1 MRTRVKEHAGHAKY
15 AELVRIR
22 IIFLLPGS
30 KFQSFPCSLVF
41 SPAPCQRCSSCSLP
55 PLLLPCRRN
64 LAQRPKRSDGSVRAS
79 TARRRVGDALFIIVA
94 HLFLWSGSFH
104 WPLAPGVAVAAP
116 PVPACGHWP
125 SGRGWGCCSVE
136 VTRKGQGPDSGWQL
150 SLGQACLLP
159 SLLSGP
165 CVVSAS
171 ASVLVQYYYY

>member
-1 MRTRVKEHAGHAKY
+1 M
-15 AELVRIR
+15 L
-22 IIFLLPGS
+22 
-30 KFQSFPCSLVF
+30 

-136 VTRKGQGPDSGWQL
+136 VRVRVQIAGG
-150 SLGQACLLP
+150 SLVWDRHVYCPVYCLALVLF
-159 SLLSGP
+159 LLLHPYLYNTTTTSKH
-165 CVVSAS
+165 C
-171 ASVLVQYYYY
+171 